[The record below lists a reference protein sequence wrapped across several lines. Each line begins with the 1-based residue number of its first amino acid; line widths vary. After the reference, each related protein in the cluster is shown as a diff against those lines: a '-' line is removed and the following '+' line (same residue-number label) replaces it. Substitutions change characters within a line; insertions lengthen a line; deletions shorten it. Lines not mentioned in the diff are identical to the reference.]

1 MITVRRI
8 LAPNPGLYTG
18 PGTNTYVIM
27 SQDECLIVD
36 PGPVITEHRSAI
48 TEAVA
53 SLQPQA
59 VLVTHTHPDH
69 APLANPLAAA
79 LGVPAL
85 GFAPGPDFDPD
96 GTLVDGA
103 SVPFGTTQA
112 RVIFT
117 PGHSGDHVC
126 FSVDDVLFTGDH
138 IMGGSTVVIEDL
150 AAYLRS
156 LRKLQNAEWA
166 RLYPG
171 HGPEIEDASSLI
183 QEYIDHRL
191 GREMQIL
198 AALEDGAKTVGEI
211 VERVYADVDPALH
224 PVAAHSVAAHL
235 GKLVDDGLVSFS
247 RRQYPHGDSGLW
259 DEPVIARRGG

>member
-1 MITVRRI
+1 MIEVHRI

-18 PGTNTYVIM
+18 SGTNTYVIT

-36 PGPVITEHRSAI
+36 PGPIISEHRAAI
-48 TEAVA
+48 TNAVA
-53 SLQPQA
+53 ALQPQA

-69 APLANPLAAA
+69 APLANPLAAG

-85 GFAPGPDFDPD
+85 GFAPGPEFEPD
-96 GTLVDGA
+96 GTLTDG
-103 SVPFGTTQA
+103 SRVPFGRTRAQ
-112 RVIFT
+112 VLFT

-126 FSVDDVLFTGDH
+126 FAVDEVLFTGDH

-150 AAYLRS
+150 SAYLRS
-156 LRKLQNAEWA
+156 LRRLQSLDWTK
-166 RLYPG
+166 LYPG
-171 HGPEIEDASSLI
+171 HGPEIDDAPSLI

-191 GREMQIL
+191 EREQQIV
-198 AALEDGAKTVGEI
+198 AALDDGAATVGEI

-235 GKLVDDGLVSFS
+235 AKLVDDGVVGFT
-247 RRQYPHGDSGLW
+247 RRRYDHGEPGLW
-259 DEPVIARRGG
+259 EEPVTTRAGS